1 MLYELRF
8 IEALHGFISSPFAD
22 RLAVAVS
29 FLGNGGMVW
38 ILAIVVLLL
47 SPKTRKAGIAAAVA
61 LAAEAVICSCLK
73 IVIARPRPFDIDRSI
88 ELLIAPPS
96 DYSFPSGHTASSFA
110 CASAIRYAGL
120 RYSVPAF
127 ILASMIAFSRIY
139 LLVHYPSDILG
150 GVILGFACG
159 QLGRWI
165 SGLLDKHIG

>member
-8 IEALHGFISSPFAD
+8 IEALHGLLLSPFAD

-47 SPKTRKAGIAAAVA
+47 SPKTRKAGIVAAVA
-61 LAAEAVICSCLK
+61 LVAEAVICACLK

-110 CASAIRYAGL
+110 CASAIKDAGL

-127 ILASMIAFSRIY
+127 IRHFKAQPNILPRNSKKNSQLFSPN
-139 LLVHYPSDILG
+139 PSKITSLK
-150 GVILGFACG
+150 
-159 QLGRWI
+159 Q
-165 SGLLDKHIG
+165 

>member
-8 IEALHGFISSPFAD
+8 IEALHGLLLSPFAD

-61 LAAEAVICSCLK
+61 LVAEAVICSCLK
-73 IVIARPRPFDIDRSI
+73 IFDIDRSI

-110 CASAIRYAGL
+110 CASAIKDAGL

-150 GVILGFACG
+150 GIILGFTCG
-159 QLGRWI
+159 QLGRWA
-165 SGLLDKHIG
+165 SGLLDKHIS

>member
-8 IEALHGFISSPFAD
+8 IEALHGLLLSPFAD

-61 LAAEAVICSCLK
+61 LVAEAVICACLK

-88 ELLIAPPS
+88 ELLIVPPS

-110 CASAIRYAGL
+110 CASAIRDAGL

-150 GVILGFACG
+150 GIILGFTCG
-159 QLGRWI
+159 QLGRWA
-165 SGLLDKHIG
+165 SGLLDKHIS

>member
-8 IEALHGFISSPFAD
+8 IEALHELLSSPFTD

-47 SPKTRKAGIAAAVA
+47 SQKTRKAGIAAAVA
-61 LAAEAVICSCLK
+61 LVAEAVICACLK
-73 IVIARPRPFDIDRSI
+73 IVIARPRPFNIDRSI

-110 CASAIRYAGL
+110 CASAIRDAGL

-150 GVILGFACG
+150 GIILGFACG

-165 SGLLDKHIG
+165 SRLFDKHIS